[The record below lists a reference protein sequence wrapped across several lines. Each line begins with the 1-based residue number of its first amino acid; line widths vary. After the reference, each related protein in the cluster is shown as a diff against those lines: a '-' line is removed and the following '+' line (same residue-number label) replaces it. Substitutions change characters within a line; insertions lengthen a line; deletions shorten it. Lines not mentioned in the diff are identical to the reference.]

1 MTKKTHFGFSEIDT
15 TDKTKKVGEVFNSVA
30 TKYDLMNDLMSFG
43 LHRSWKKFF
52 IQTAN
57 LKKRAKILDIAGG
70 SGDLSIGFAKQN
82 KEYEIFHTDINH
94 SMLQEGQKKI
104 INSGHLMPS
113 IVCDAET
120 LPFSDCFFD
129 CVVIGF
135 GLRNMTDKEKALK
148 EIWRVLSPGGKILI
162 LEFSKVWQPLE
173 KIYDIFSFN
182 LIPKIGKLIT
192 KDEDSYQYLVESI
205 RVHPSQHELKKMME
219 NCGFKKVSFNNLSA
233 GVVAIHSGFKT

>member
-1 MTKKTHFGFSEIDT
+1 
-15 TDKTKKVGEVFNSVA
+15 
-30 TKYDLMNDLMSFG
+30 
-43 LHRSWKKFF
+43 
-52 IQTAN
+52 
-57 LKKRAKILDIAGG
+57 
-70 SGDLSIGFAKQN
+70 
-82 KEYEIFHTDINH
+82 
-94 SMLQEGQKKI
+94 
-104 INSGHLMPS
+104 MPS

-120 LPFSDCFFD
+120 LPFSDSFFD

-205 RVHPSQHELKKMME
+205 RVHPSQDELKKMME

>member
-1 MTKKTHFGFSEIDT
+1 MSKKTHFGFSDIDT

-43 LHRSWKKFF
+43 LHRFWKKFF
-52 IQTAN
+52 VQTAN
-57 LKKRAKILDIAGG
+57 LKKKAKILDIAGG

-82 KEYEIFHTDINH
+82 KEYEIFHTDINQ

-104 INSGHLMPS
+104 INSGHLIPS

-120 LPFSDCFFD
+120 LPFSDSFFD

-162 LEFSKVWQPLE
+162 LEFSKVWRPLE

-182 LIPKIGKLIT
+182 LIPRIGKLIT
-192 KDEDSYQYLVESI
+192 KDEGSYQYLVESI
-205 RVHPSQHELKKMME
+205 RVHPSQDELKKMME

>member
-1 MTKKTHFGFSEIDT
+1 MTKKTHFGFSDIDT

-82 KEYEIFHTDINH
+82 KEYEIFHTDINQ

-120 LPFSDCFFD
+120 LPFSDSFFD

-162 LEFSKVWQPLE
+162 LEFSKVWRPLE

-182 LIPKIGKLIT
+182 LIPT
-192 KDEDSYQYLVESI
+192 RLV
-205 RVHPSQHELKKMME
+205 
-219 NCGFKKVSFNNLSA
+219 
-233 GVVAIHSGFKT
+233 

>member
-1 MTKKTHFGFSEIDT
+1 
-15 TDKTKKVGEVFNSVA
+15 
-30 TKYDLMNDLMSFG
+30 
-43 LHRSWKKFF
+43 
-52 IQTAN
+52 
-57 LKKRAKILDIAGG
+57 
-70 SGDLSIGFAKQN
+70 
-82 KEYEIFHTDINH
+82 
-94 SMLQEGQKKI
+94 
-104 INSGHLMPS
+104 MPS

-120 LPFSDCFFD
+120 LPFSDSFFD

-192 KDEDSYQYLVESI
+192 KDEGSYQYLVESI
-205 RVHPSQHELKKMME
+205 RVHPSQDELKKMME

>member
-1 MTKKTHFGFSEIDT
+1 MTKKTHFGFSDIDT

-82 KEYEIFHTDINH
+82 KEYEIFHTDINQ

-120 LPFSDCFFD
+120 LPFSDSFFD

-135 GLRNMTDKEKALK
+135 GLRNMTDTEKA
-148 EIWRVLSPGGKILI
+148 
-162 LEFSKVWQPLE
+162 
-173 KIYDIFSFN
+173 
-182 LIPKIGKLIT
+182 
-192 KDEDSYQYLVESI
+192 
-205 RVHPSQHELKKMME
+205 
-219 NCGFKKVSFNNLSA
+219 
-233 GVVAIHSGFKT
+233 

>member
-1 MTKKTHFGFSEIDT
+1 
-15 TDKTKKVGEVFNSVA
+15 
-30 TKYDLMNDLMSFG
+30 
-43 LHRSWKKFF
+43 
-52 IQTAN
+52 
-57 LKKRAKILDIAGG
+57 
-70 SGDLSIGFAKQN
+70 
-82 KEYEIFHTDINH
+82 
-94 SMLQEGQKKI
+94 
-104 INSGHLMPS
+104 MPS
-113 IVCDAET
+113 ILCDAET
-120 LPFSDCFFD
+120 LPFSDSFFD

-192 KDEDSYQYLVESI
+192 RDEDSYQYLVESI

>member
-1 MTKKTHFGFSEIDT
+1 MTKKTHFGFSNIDT

-82 KEYEIFHTDINH
+82 KEYEIFHTDINQF
-94 SMLQEGQKKI
+94 MLQEGQKKI

-120 LPFSDCFFD
+120 LPFSDSFFD

-173 KIYDIFSFN
+173 KIYDIFSFK

-192 KDEDSYQYLVESI
+192 KDEGSYQYLVESI
-205 RVHPSQHELKKMME
+205 RVHPSQDELKKMME
-219 NCGFKKVSFNNLSA
+219 NCGFIKVSFNNLSA

>member
-1 MTKKTHFGFSEIDT
+1 MSKKTHFGFSDIDT

-43 LHRSWKKFF
+43 LHRFWKKFF
-52 IQTAN
+52 VQTAN
-57 LKKRAKILDIAGG
+57 LKRKAKILDIAGG

-82 KEYEIFHTDINH
+82 KEYEIFHTDINQ

-120 LPFSDCFFD
+120 LPFSDSFFD

-162 LEFSKVWQPLE
+162 LEFSKVWRPLE

-182 LIPKIGKLIT
+182 LIPRIGKLIT
-192 KDEDSYQYLVESI
+192 KDEGSYQYLVESI
-205 RVHPSQHELKKMME
+205 RVHPSQDELKKMME

>member
-1 MTKKTHFGFSEIDT
+1 MSKKTHFGFSDIDT

-43 LHRSWKKFF
+43 LHRFWKKFF
-52 IQTAN
+52 VQTAN
-57 LKKRAKILDIAGG
+57 LKKKAKILDIAGG

-82 KEYEIFHTDINH
+82 KEYEIFHTDINQ

-120 LPFSDCFFD
+120 LPFSDSFFD

-162 LEFSKVWQPLE
+162 LEFSKVWRPLE

-182 LIPKIGKLIT
+182 LIPRIGKLIT
-192 KDEDSYQYLVESI
+192 KDEGSYQYLVESI
-205 RVHPSQHELKKMME
+205 RVHPSQDELKKMME